1 MPIGRGNF
9 NKRRVNATKERKVKE
24 RVAKKLQASKQKHN
38 SKKVAVSGQ
47 RTGVFTEREQCS
59 SLCRSRAHMTIC
71 SCAGKAKKKIELAQK
86 KSLRKAIASGAVDL
100 EMADAC
106 RCQVPPDQHEKADN

>member
-1 MPIGRGNF
+1 MGVATPAASPMPIGRGNF

-47 RTGVFTEREQCS
+47 RTG
-59 SLCRSRAHMTIC
+59 
-71 SCAGKAKKKIELAQK
+71 KAKKKIELAQK